1 MLEKDFEDIICKYP
15 ELIEEG
21 LILIGRQLS
30 LYGRRMDILFEDKF
44 KRKLIIELKAGPIKD
59 EHIGQI
65 LSYEGMLLSADNPTL
80 RVMLVGTRV
89 PPNIQRSLDHHGIAW
104 KEITSSF
111 LKEFL
116 KNKGDDFFH
125 HLFEY
130 DEPVI
135 NKRINEKHNVFP
147 QQNSIE
153 GMKYNLDLI
162 ESLKSSENYKS
173 FRDILPKKIDNEA
186 EAKEIIEKNIGHLN
200 GKHLRKVIELI
211 NYPHQYKMFGKIE
224 PGTYQ
229 FKMDGKFNKGTWFGN
244 LLNTPNTEYIIKED
258 EINKI
263 KINQWFKILSDN
275 YFSAEEKLDRLLR
288 EPNKIKGLN
297 VGFIT
302 LMLYL
307 LDKTNYSI
315 WLEVHHNGLNEFIYP
330 KLEKYNRSSSQYR
343 KFNDLSKEFA
353 KKYNFEQTEL
363 DWVLWSASYT
373 NP

>member
-59 EHIGQI
+59 DHIGQI
-65 LSYEGMLLSADNPTL
+65 LSYEGMLLSADDPTL

-104 KEITSSF
+104 KEITFSF
-111 LKEFL
+111 LKDFL
-116 KNKGDDFFH
+116 KNKGDESFN

-135 NKRINEKHNVFP
+135 KKRIIEMHNEFP
-147 QQNSIE
+147 QQNSFE
-153 GMKYNLDLI
+153 GMKYNIELI

-173 FRDILPKKIDNEA
+173 FKDILPKKIDNET

-200 GKHLRKVIELI
+200 INDLKKVIELI
-211 NYPHQYKMFGKIE
+211 NYPHQYKMNGKI
-224 PGTYQ
+224 
-229 FKMDGKFNKGTWFGN
+229 NKGNWFGQ
-244 LLNTPNTEYIIKED
+244 LLNTPNTKYIIDED

-263 KINQWFKILSDN
+263 KINQWFKLLSDN
-275 YFSAEEKLDRLLR
+275 RFSAEERLDRLLL

-315 WLEVHHNGLNEFIYP
+315 WLKVHHKGLNEFIYP
-330 KLEKYNRSSSQYR
+330 KLEKYTGRSTQYLI
-343 KFNDLSKEFA
+343 FNNLSKEFA
-353 KKYNFEQTEL
+353 KKFNFEPTEL
-363 DWVLWSASYT
+363 DWVLWAASLT

>member
-21 LILIGRQLS
+21 LILIDRQLS

-59 EHIGQI
+59 DHIGQI
-65 LSYEGMLLSADNPTL
+65 LSYEGMLLSADDPTI

-104 KEITSSF
+104 KEITFSF
-111 LKEFL
+111 LKDFL
-116 KNKGDDFFH
+116 KNKGDESFN

-135 NKRINEKHNVFP
+135 KKRIIEMRNEFP
-147 QQNSIE
+147 QQNSFE
-153 GMKYNLDLI
+153 GMKYNIDLI
-162 ESLKSSENYKS
+162 ERLKSSDNYKS
-173 FRDILPKKIDNEA
+173 FKDILPKKIDNEA

-200 GKHLRKVIELI
+200 GKHLKNVIELI
-211 NYPHQYKMFGKIE
+211 NYPHQCKMNGKIIK
-224 PGTYQ
+224 GTYQ
-229 FKMDGKFNKGTWFGN
+229 CKMNGKSNKGTWFGS

-263 KINQWFKILSDN
+263 KINQWFKILTDDHL
-275 YFSAEEKLDRLLR
+275 SAEERLDWLR
-288 EPNKIKGLN
+288 KEQYEIKGIK

-315 WLEVHHNGLNEFIYP
+315 WLEVHHNGLNKFMYP
-330 KLEKYNRSSSQYR
+330 KLEKYNRSSAQYR

-353 KKYNFEQTEL
+353 KKFNFEHTEL
-363 DWVLWSASYT
+363 DWVLWEAS
-373 NP
+373 NHNM